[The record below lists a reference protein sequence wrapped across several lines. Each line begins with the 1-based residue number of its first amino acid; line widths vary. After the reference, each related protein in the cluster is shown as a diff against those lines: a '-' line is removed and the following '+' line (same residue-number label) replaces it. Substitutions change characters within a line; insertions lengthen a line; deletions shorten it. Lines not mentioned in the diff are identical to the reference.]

1 MAGRG
6 GERRTARHAALDLLG
21 RREHSLAEIRTKLA
35 AREFDA
41 GEIDAAITK
50 LAGEGLLS
58 DERFVE
64 AFIAAHVCRG
74 QGPQRIRGELAR
86 KGVAA
91 ELIARALE
99 AGAHDWRVLARA
111 ARVKRFGAAPPA
123 DLRERAR
130 QHRFLEFRG
139 FTVDHIRAAL
149 GADEDDDR

>member
-21 RREHSLAEIRTKLA
+21 RREHSLAELKDKLA
-35 AREFDA
+35 AREYDA
-41 GEIDAAITK
+41 EEIDAAVTK

-64 AFIAAHVCRG
+64 AFVSAHVRRG
-74 QGPQRIRGELAR
+74 QGPFRIRAELAR

-91 ELIARALE
+91 ELIAHALE
-99 AGAHDWRVLARA
+99 TGAHDWPALARA
-111 ARVKRFGAAPPA
+111 VRVKRFGAAPPA
-123 DLRERAR
+123 NLREKAR

-149 GADEDDDR
+149 GADDDGP